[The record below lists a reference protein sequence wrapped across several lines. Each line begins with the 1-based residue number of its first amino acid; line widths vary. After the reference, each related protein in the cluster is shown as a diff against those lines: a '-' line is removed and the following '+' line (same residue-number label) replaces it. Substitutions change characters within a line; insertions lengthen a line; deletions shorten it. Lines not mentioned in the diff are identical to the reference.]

1 MKVRELIAELQR
13 HNPELEVCIYDHEA
27 DDDLPVVE
35 AMHEDA
41 TTHVMLLTSP
51 SGGLS
56 VHKYGSCGGVCDL
69 CGDQAVSQQ
78 IEELLSLL
86 RAARDGEAHDF
97 TANIHK
103 VWAKLAEADARR
115 AGCVCSAA
123 VRADPSHDPSCR
135 LRVRN
140 AEPKD

>member
-1 MKVRELIAELQR
+1 M
-13 HNPELEVCIYDHEA
+13 PELSVEEWNRRREHT
-27 DDDLPVVE
+27 DDR
-35 AMHEDA
+35 
-41 TTHVMLLTSP
+41 
-51 SGGLS
+51 
-56 VHKYGSCGGVCDL
+56 DL
-69 CGDQAVSQQ
+69 CPCDAHPAKECETCRGACSCHFVRADKLDVAPLADVVRAV
-78 IEELLSLL
+78 
-86 RAARDGEAHDF
+86 RDGEARDF

-115 AGCVCSAA
+115 AGCVCSAS